1 MFCTECGNKLDAG
14 TRFCPFCGTPV
25 FAAPA
30 AEEAEEVIEEVKK
43 SPEKIVEETA
53 KDAEESLVQEA
64 FEESAEPVIETAES
78 AAEEAADTVKEAT
91 EEVRDIVAEE
101 AAEQVEKAVEA
112 VAEPQIKD
120 PEPELKT
127 PEPEARIPEPE
138 VIGSAAAAAQKP
150 ASASPE
156 TIAMMLAAI
165 SLICL
170 FISITKGALVSRIFY
185 IIAAAC
191 LTFLAARKEKYPSVL
206 YAVPV
211 CIVALVNVFNSA
223 RLIYI
228 SITNRYYRYRPAAYS
243 SLYKLIL
250 IAVFVML
257 LLLGVNAVRNKKN
270 LNKVILAGSALLAV
284 YHLVFFF
291 VNRRK
296 GRATVFFN
304 LAMFLFFASYVA
316 ICLHFEKTGQDD
328 PEKDFEAEPVTGRA
342 GERRNYSYAGT
353 RTAAPTASAE
363 RGPLFGPAAI
373 PSEPVKTVAKADEPA
388 TESAPMFAEKPDYI
402 FCIRCGAKLPAD
414 SAFCNK
420 CGAPVIG

>member
-1 MFCTECGNKLDAG
+1 MFCTECGNKLDDG

-30 AEEAEEVIEEVKK
+30 AEEAEEVIEEVKE
-43 SPEKIVEETA
+43 SPEEIVEEPA
-53 KDAEESLVQEA
+53 QEAAEEPVREA
-64 FEESAEPVIETAES
+64 VEEAAEPVIETV
-78 AAEEAADTVKEAT
+78 EEAAKEPAETV
-91 EEVRDIVAEE
+91 EEVAEEIQETVAEE
-101 AAEQVEKAVEA
+101 AAKQVEETVDA
-112 VAEPQIKD
+112 VAEPEI
-120 PEPELKT
+120 KT
-127 PEPEARIPEPE
+127 PEPEVNTPEPE
-138 VIGSAAAAAQKP
+138 VIGSAAATAQKP
-150 ASASPE
+150 ASATPQ
-156 TIAMMLAAI
+156 TIAMVLAAV

-170 FISITKGALVSRIFY
+170 FISITKGVLVSRIFY

-223 RLIYI
+223 RLIFI
-228 SITNRYYRYRPAAYS
+228 SITNRYYRYRPAAYN
-243 SLYKLIL
+243 SLYKLLL

-270 LNKVILAGSALLAV
+270 LNKVILAGTALLAV

-291 VNRRK
+291 VNMRR

-304 LAMFLFFASYVA
+304 LAMLLFFAAYVG
-316 ICLHFEKTGQDD
+316 ISLFYEKTGQDD
-328 PEKDFEAEPVTGRA
+328 PEKAFEAEPVTGRA
-342 GERRNYSYAGT
+342 KERRNYSYAGT
-353 RTAAPTASAE
+353 RTAASSADAPAE
-363 RGPLFGPAAI
+363 RGPLFGPAAA
-373 PSEPVKTVAKADEPA
+373 PSKPVEATANTAEPLK
-388 TESAPMFAEKPDYI
+388 ESTPMFAENPEFI

-420 CGAPVIG
+420 CGAPVVK